1 MRNAQV
7 ELILRLTNE
16 EAAAL
21 AAFLRRA
28 GYSEFRE
35 CAKDNCEAYRMLH
48 AASQLRDSLWR
59 AGYG

>member
-1 MRNAQV
+1 MRDTPV
-7 ELILRLTNE
+7 ELVLRLTDE

-35 CAKDNCEAYRMLH
+35 CAKDNGEAYRMLH
-48 AASQLRDSLWR
+48 AASELRASLGR
-59 AGYG
+59 VGYS

>member
-1 MRNAQV
+1 MCNAPV
-7 ELILRLTNE
+7 ELVLRFTDE

-35 CAKDNCEAYRMLH
+35 CAKDHCEAYRMLR
-48 AASQLRDSLWR
+48 AASQLRDSLCR
-59 AGYG
+59 AGYS